1 MIRDKKKS
9 IIAIFIATLIIIIA
23 IFGLSMLRNNAFN
36 NDVHNA
42 TFTGDSLFALQ
53 DDTSSYVSVRIAPRS
68 NTWTKIIDL
77 NNEGL
82 EEPDFQAFT
91 YDFYISNNTDNEVA
105 DFTYTFVFDREVFL
119 MSAWNGAL
127 EVHQADAVDTIPDL
141 REFDPNSCT
150 LDTVDV
156 GGEILV
162 HMQAGEYFVYYPNSG
177 EAMEIPIAPEESAI
191 PGLIMY
197 VPIGEDIS
205 GSTLQLNYTFHRDL
219 GNEPLFRIAVV
230 LIFLWLISL
239 ITFIFIELQLRKYNE
254 RHEHDN
260 EMIKEAIETFTGFI
274 DAKDPYTNG
283 HSNRVA
289 EYTRMIAEEMGFE
302 GEELDRIYYVAL
314 LHDCGKIGVPDSI
327 LTKPGSL
334 TDEEFEK
341 IKSHTVNGGEILDR
355 FKSLNN
361 VGEGAMYHHERYDG
375 KGYPKGLKGED
386 IPLIARMIC
395 VADSFDAM
403 NSNRVYRKK
412 LTREAV
418 LNEIENNKGTQFDPE
433 IADILLMLIKSGK
446 IDMSE

>member
-53 DDTSSYVSVRIAPRS
+53 DDTSSDVYVRIAARS
-68 NTWTKIIDL
+68 NTWTKIIDI

-91 YDFYISNNTDNEVA
+91 YDFYICNNTNDEVS
-105 DFTYTFVFDREVFL
+105 DFTYTFTFDREVFL
-119 MSAWNGAL
+119 MSAWNGSL

-162 HMQAGEYFVYYPNSG
+162 HMQSGDFFVYYPNAG
-177 EAMEIPIAPEESAI
+177 EAMEIPIEPEESAI
-191 PGLIMY
+191 PGFIMY
-197 VPIGEDIS
+197 VPMGEDIS
-205 GSTLQLNYTFHRDL
+205 GSTLQLNYTFHREL
-219 GNEPLFRIAVV
+219 INEPLFRIT
-230 LIFLWLISL
+230 IGISL
-239 ITFIFIELQLRKYNE
+239 LWVIALITVMIIELQLKKYNE

-375 KGYPKGLKGED
+375 KGYPKGLKGEE

-412 LTREAV
+412 LTKEAI
-418 LNEIENNKGTQFDPE
+418 LKEIETHKGTQFDPE
-433 IADILLMLIKSGK
+433 MADILLKLIKSGK

>member
-1 MIRDKKKS
+1 MIREKKS
-9 IIAIFIATLIIIIA
+9 IIAVFIATFVIVVAL
-23 IFGLSMLRNNAFN
+23 FGLSILRNNEFN
-36 NDVHNA
+36 RQIHTA
-42 TFTGDSLFALQ
+42 TCSGESLFSLQ
-53 DDTSSYVSVRIAPRS
+53 DNAASDVSISIVARS

-77 NNEGL
+77 DGEGL
-82 EEPDFQAFT
+82 EEPNYQAFT
-91 YDFYISNNTDNEVA
+91 YDFYISNNTDHEVS
-105 DFTYTFVFDREVFL
+105 DFTYVLTFDREVFL

-141 REFDPNSCT
+141 REFDPSAYS
-150 LDTVDV
+150 LDTANVD
-156 GGEILV
+156 GEALV
-162 HMQAGEYFVYYPNSG
+162 HMHPGDFFVYIPNSA
-177 EAMEIPIAPEESAI
+177 EAAEIPVGPEESVV
-191 PGLIMY
+191 PGIIMY
-197 VPIGEDIS
+197 VPMGEDIK
-205 GSTLQLNYTFHRDL
+205 GSTLRIDYTLRRTLFS
-219 GNEPLFRIAVV
+219 EPLFKVTVV
-230 LIFLWLISL
+230 LTVLWLIAIVSY
-239 ITFIFIELQLRKYNE
+239 IVADHQIRKYAN

-314 LHDCGKIGVPDSI
+314 LHDSGKIGVPDSI

-334 TDEEFEK
+334 TDKEFEK

-375 KGYPKGLKGED
+375 KGYPKGLKGEE

-412 LTREAV
+412 LTKEAI
-418 LNEIENNKGTQFDPE
+418 LKEIEIHKGTQFDPK
-433 IADILLMLIKSGK
+433 IADILLQLIKSGK
-446 IDMSE
+446 IDMSD